1 MKTDTPNINLDS
13 GLGDGPEK
21 PLKEGHPMRKE
32 EPPAASQPTD
42 FSQFALSQN
51 FGSQIKATKRLTT
64 VPVRKPSKTQ
74 WFRIHPEYKLDAL
87 LLKYGDNGEDFYF
100 VKSPLAGQLGDL
112 AQAFRLVV
120 GVDRQGV
127 VFVWPLR
134 LPDADRSLAWHS
146 SALEASSHAEVQWTR
161 IQANM
166 SLGAYEIHTAEGIT
180 DEPKWPEMSMNE
192 ILDIAFKGKIILD
205 LNHFVLKQLRGEA

>member
-13 GLGDGPEK
+13 ERRDEPEK
-21 PLKEGHPMRKE
+21 PLQEEPPMSKE

-51 FGSQIKATKRLTT
+51 FGSQIKVAKRLTT

-74 WFRIHPEYKLDAL
+74 WFRIHPEYKLDAP
-87 LLKYGDNGEDFYF
+87 LLKYGDSGDDYYL
-100 VKSPLAGQLGDL
+100 VVSSLADQLIDV

-134 LPDADRSLAWHS
+134 LPDADRPLAWHL
-146 SALEASSHAEVQWTR
+146 SALEAASHAEVQWTR

-166 SLGAYEIHTAEGIT
+166 SLGAYEIRTAEGIT
-180 DEPKWPEMSMNE
+180 DEPKWPEMSRDE
-192 ILDIAFKGKIILD
+192 ILDIAFKNKIIDRLD
-205 LNHFVLKQLRGEA
+205 HLVLQQLRGEA

>member
-1 MKTDTPNINLDS
+1 MKTNTPNINLDS
-13 GLGDGPEK
+13 GLGDEPEK
-21 PLKEGHPMRKE
+21 PLQEEPPMSKE

-51 FGSQIKATKRLTT
+51 FGYQIKVTKRLTT

-74 WFRIHPEYKLDAL
+74 WFRIHHEYKLDAP
-87 LLKYGDNGEDFYF
+87 LLKYGDNGEDYYF
-100 VKSPLAGQLGDL
+100 VKSPLDGQLGDL
-112 AQAFRLVV
+112 AQAFKLVV

-134 LPDADRSLAWHS
+134 LPDADRPLAWHL
-146 SALEASSHAEVQWTR
+146 SALEAASHAEVQWTR

-180 DEPKWPEMSMNE
+180 DEPKWPEMSRDE
-192 ILDIAFKGKIILD
+192 ILDIAFKGKIIWELD
-205 LNHFVLKQLRGEA
+205 HFVLKQLRGEV

>member
-13 GLGDGPEK
+13 GLGDGSEK

-74 WFRIHPEYKLDAL
+74 WFRIHPEYKLDAP
-87 LLKYGDNGEDFYF
+87 LLKYGDSGDDYYL
-100 VKSPLAGQLGDL
+100 VVSSLADQLIDV

-134 LPDADRSLAWHS
+134 LPDADRPLAWHL
-146 SALEASSHAEVQWTR
+146 SALEAASHAEVQWTR